1 VGKIGGFG
9 ADGYVKRNA
18 TCILY
23 TVHMLAPRLQPHDL
37 IALVAPAS
45 ATEPELA
52 ASAIANLEALGY
64 RTRVFGELATH
75 HGYLSASDTER
86 AVHLQRAI
94 EDPEVKLVLAVRGGY
109 GVGRMLEH
117 LDFTPL
123 RWAPK
128 LIAGFSDITALHAA
142 VWKTCG
148 LISFHSP
155 NAVDGFANGRGDD
168 ASRAA
173 LIRALSGEPLEYTG
187 GGALT
192 PGVARG
198 RMLGGNVAIVAALVG
213 TPWELDL
220 RGAILCLEDIGEAPY
235 RIDRMLWQ
243 LRAAGCL
250 HDLAGVVLGHFTDC
264 MDRPGKLSPTV
275 EDVLAE
281 YLTPLG
287 IPVLTNFPSGHES
300 PNFAWPHG
308 ALVEL
313 DASAGR
319 ISVLEPV
326 VA

>member
-1 VGKIGGFG
+1 
-9 ADGYVKRNA
+9 
-18 TCILY
+18 
-23 TVHMLAPRLQPHDL
+23 MLAPRLQPNDL
-37 IALVAPAS
+37 IGLVAPAS

-64 RTRVFGELATH
+64 RTRIFGELATH
-75 HGYLSASDTER
+75 HGYLSASDIER
-86 AVHLQRAI
+86 AAQFQRAI

-148 LISFHSP
+148 LITFHSP

-173 LIRALSGEPLEYTG
+173 LIRALSGEPLEYICTG
-187 GGALT
+187 GTALV

-198 RMLGGNVAIVAALVG
+198 RMLGGNAAIVAALVG

-220 RGAILCLEDIGEAPY
+220 RGAILFLEDVGEAPY

-243 LRAAGCL
+243 LRAAGCMS
-250 HDLAGVVLGHFTDC
+250 DLAGVVLGHFTDC
-264 MDRPGKLSPTV
+264 TDRPGKVTPTV
-275 EDVLAE
+275 SEVLTE

-287 IPVLTNFPSGHES
+287 VPVLANFPSGHEY

-313 DASAGR
+313 DASVGR
-319 ISVLEPV
+319 VTVLEPV